1 MLAKTLI
8 KFNKC
13 LLSVSHVSGT
23 ILSVK
28 TISPAVIKLRKT
40 LPNLSTFEEGESVG
54 KQVNAMCTML
64 AGDEWLEDSLAVM
77 GVLERLLLFCLK
89 FYVIFL

>member
-1 MLAKTLI
+1 M
-8 KFNKC
+8 
-13 LLSVSHVSGT
+13 SGT

-28 TISPAVIKLRKT
+28 IISPAVIKLRKT

-54 KQVNAMCTML
+54 KQVNAMRTML

-77 GVLERLLLFCLK
+77 EVLECLLLFCLK
-89 FYVIFL
+89 FYMIFL